1 MKELFRAVAN
11 TPCVLYM
18 PRSLLR
24 VKLRRSAIP
33 TGEHSSQN
41 KVEVSRSF
49 IVSNFTRIALFLS
62 GFIFFFVFTS
72 FFGIADTI

>member
-1 MKELFRAVAN
+1 M
-11 TPCVLYM
+11 
-18 PRSLLR
+18 
-24 VKLRRSAIP
+24 KLRRSAIP